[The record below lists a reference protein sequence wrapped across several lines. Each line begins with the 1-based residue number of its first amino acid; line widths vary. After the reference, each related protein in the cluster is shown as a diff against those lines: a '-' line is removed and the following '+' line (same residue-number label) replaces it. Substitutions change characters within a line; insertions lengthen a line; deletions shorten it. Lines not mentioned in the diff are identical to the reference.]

1 LRNDHS
7 SSTTPRATGFR
18 TIACL
23 GLSNFEPSSSL
34 RGSGT
39 GSSFLS
45 QGERTS
51 SIQGLAR
58 DLDVLRLLRQKNSK
72 VARMSNAPTAAPTP
86 TPDFAPVDN
95 PLLGMFLCVG
105 VAVGVTVVVT
115 VAVLLLGG
123 ELVLEADTEELAA
136 ELGEAPPL
144 LLLLAAAELVEEPE
158 ADEAEALPVSVATKP
173 VWVPVAPWMAK

>member
-1 LRNDHS
+1 
-7 SSTTPRATGFR
+7 
-18 TIACL
+18 
-23 GLSNFEPSSSL
+23 
-34 RGSGT
+34 
-39 GSSFLS
+39 
-45 QGERTS
+45 
-51 SIQGLAR
+51 
-58 DLDVLRLLRQKNSK
+58 
-72 VARMSNAPTAAPTP
+72 
-86 TPDFAPVDN
+86 
-95 PLLGMFLCVG
+95 MFLCVG

-123 ELVLEADTEELAA
+123 ELVLEADAEELAA